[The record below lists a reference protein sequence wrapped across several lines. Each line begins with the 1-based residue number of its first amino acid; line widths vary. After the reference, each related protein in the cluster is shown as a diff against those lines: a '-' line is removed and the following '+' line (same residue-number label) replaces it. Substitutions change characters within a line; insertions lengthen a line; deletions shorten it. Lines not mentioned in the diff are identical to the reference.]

1 MGQARR
7 PMKNN
12 GQIVGGDAKMA
23 AKIIPLR
30 RRAHATEQQ
39 LAEHFERLA
48 LETTT
53 TLVELVA
60 TAEAHGLT
68 LPPAV
73 RRAAAML
80 DGPSVDARFIQ
91 EGHGGFDDD
100 LNGAEPEDLAQVLEA
115 SNVGPMTIAQL
126 EETVAGLGQ
135 DLPRRSP
142 FELRQPIN
150 RYLQRVTNLLKQP
163 QPPEIRRR
171 LCSTA
176 GQLAGM
182 AGNVEFDLHRP
193 DKARALYGVARAAAE
208 QAGDPAVSAWV
219 LGNISYLLEQRGE
232 LERAL
237 EAAQGGVSFASQ
249 CTVTTQ
255 HVWLAL
261 REAELHASLGNLRS
275 MRTALRRADQAMQQA
290 RLEERRPGIDFF
302 TEAKL
307 PAYKASC
314 YMLVGQSQPALE
326 CSTEALNQLDPS
338 ARSRSFVLLDHATIL
353 VGLGDAEQACSIATD
368 FLAATPAAEQTPRL
382 VRRVQDFRRTLIPVS
397 TAGAVREFGEALR
410 LWLDDQ

>member
-1 MGQARR
+1 MKDDGQV
-7 PMKNN
+7 
-12 GQIVGGDAKMA
+12 VGDDAELA

-48 LETTT
+48 LEATT

-80 DGPSVDARFIQ
+80 DVPYVDAQSSQ
-91 EGHGGFDDD
+91 EARSSFDDD
-100 LNGAEPEDLAQVLEA
+100 LHGAEPEDLAQVLEA
-115 SNVGPMTIAQL
+115 SNVGPMTLAQL

-135 DLPRRSP
+135 HLPRKSP
-142 FELRQPIN
+142 FELKQPIN
-150 RYLQRVTNLLKQP
+150 RYLKRVTNLLKQS

-193 DKARALYGVARAAAE
+193 DKAQALYGVARAAAE
-208 QAGDPAVSAWV
+208 QADDPAVSAWV
-219 LGNISYLLEQRGE
+219 LGNISYLLDQRGDT
-232 LERAL
+232 ERA
-237 EAAQGGVSFASQ
+237 
-249 CTVTTQ
+249 
-255 HVWLAL
+255 
-261 REAELHASLGNLRS
+261 
-275 MRTALRRADQAMQQA
+275 
-290 RLEERRPGIDFF
+290 LEERRPGIDFF
-302 TEAKL
+302 TEAKV

-314 YMLVGQSQPALE
+314 YMLVGQSKPALE
-326 CSTEALNQLDPS
+326 YSTEALNQLDPG
-338 ARSRSFVLLDHATIL
+338 ARSRSFVLLDYATIL
-353 VGLGDAEQACSIATD
+353 VELGDVEQACRTATG
-368 FLAATPAAEQTPRL
+368 FLAATPAGEQTPRL
-382 VRRVQDFRRTLIPVS
+382 VRRVQDFRRALVPVS
-397 TAGAVREFGEALR
+397 TAGAVREFDEALR
-410 LWLDDQ
+410 LWIDDQ

>member
-1 MGQARR
+1 M
-7 PMKNN
+7 MDN
-12 GQIVGGDAKMA
+12 GQIVGGDAELA

-39 LAEHFERLA
+39 LAEHLERLA
-48 LETTT
+48 LEATA

-80 DGPSVDARFIQ
+80 DVRSVEARSSQ
-91 EGHGGFDDD
+91 EARSGFDDD
-100 LNGAEPEDLAQVLEA
+100 FNGAEPEDLAQVLEA
-115 SNVGPMTIAQL
+115 SNGGPMTLAQL

-135 DLPRRSP
+135 DMPRRSP
-142 FELRQPIN
+142 FELRQPIS
-150 RYLQRVTNLLKQP
+150 RYLRRVTTLLKQS

-208 QAGDPAVSAWV
+208 QADDPAVSAWV

-232 LERAL
+232 TDRAL
-237 EAAQGGVSFASQ
+237 EAAQGAVGFASR

-261 REAELHASLGNLRS
+261 REAELHASLNDLQS
-275 MRTALRRADQAMQQA
+275 MRAALRRADQAMGKA

-314 YMLVGQSQPALE
+314 YMLVGQPKPALE
-326 CSTEALNQLDPS
+326 YSTEALNQLDPG

-353 VGLGDAEQACSIATD
+353 VELGDMEQACSTAAG
-368 FLAATPAAEQTPRL
+368 FLAATPAGEQTPRL
-382 VRRVQDFRRTLIPVS
+382 VRRVQDFRRMLPPVS
-397 TAGAVREFGEALR
+397 TAGAVREFDEALR
-410 LWLDDQ
+410 QWLADQ

>member
-1 MGQARR
+1 MKDDGQV
-7 PMKNN
+7 
-12 GQIVGGDAKMA
+12 VGGDAEPA

-30 RRAHATEQQ
+30 RRAHATEQR

-48 LETTT
+48 LEATT

-68 LPPAV
+68 LPPGV

-80 DGPSVDARFIQ
+80 DVPSVDAQSSQ
-91 EGHGGFDDD
+91 EARSSFDDD
-100 LNGAEPEDLAQVLEA
+100 LYGAEPEDLAQALEA
-115 SNVGPMTIAQL
+115 SNVGPMTLAQL

-135 DLPRRSP
+135 HLPRKSP

-150 RYLQRVTNLLKQP
+150 RYLKRVTTLLKQS

-182 AGNVEFDLHRP
+182 AGHVEFDLHRP
-193 DKARALYGVARAAAE
+193 DKAQALYGVARAAAE
-208 QAGDPAVSAWV
+208 QADDPAVSAWV
-219 LGNISYLLEQRGE
+219 LGNLSYLLDQRGDM
-232 LERAL
+232 ERAL
-237 EAAQGGVSFASQ
+237 EAAEGAVSFASR

-261 REAELHASLGNLRS
+261 REAELHASLDDLRS
-275 MRTALRRADQAMQQA
+275 MRAALRRADQAMRKA

-302 TEAKL
+302 TEAKV

-314 YMLVGQSQPALE
+314 YMLVGQSKPALE
-326 CSTEALNQLDPS
+326 YSTEALNQLDPG

-353 VGLGDAEQACSIATD
+353 VELGDVEQACRTATG
-368 FLAATPAAEQTPRL
+368 FLAATPAGEQTPRL
-382 VRRVQDFRRTLIPVS
+382 VRRVQDFRRALVPVS
-397 TAGAVREFGEALR
+397 TAGAVREFDEALR